1 MIMHNKA
8 GRARCPQR
16 AGFGRGAFSG
26 ALGTARPT
34 SHWWVDAFTLIEL
47 LVTIA
52 IISVLCALL
61 LPALASSK
69 ENGKRARCISNL
81 RQLSLAAE
89 MYWDENEQ
97 RSFRYL
103 AGNTNGGAIY
113 WFGWIKPGAEGE
125 REFDAS
131 FGALYPYL
139 QWRGVEI
146 CPSLNYSATLYKLK
160 AQGAAYGYGYNRL
173 LSAIPIQLV
182 RRPVDTALFADS
194 AQVNDFQLPASPD
207 HPMLEEF
214 YYFDDLAQT
223 VHFRHRR
230 QANASFCDG
239 HITREHSA
247 AGSLDERLPGEVIGR
262 LRSEL
267 IIP

>member
-103 AGNTNGGAIY
+103 AGNGLDGSNRA
-113 WFGWIKPGAEGE
+113 
-125 REFDAS
+125 
-131 FGALYPYL
+131 
-139 QWRGVEI
+139 
-146 CPSLNYSATLYKLK
+146 LK
-160 AQGAAYGYGYNRL
+160 ANGNSMQVLARSILTCNGAAWK
-173 LSAIPIQLV
+173 
-182 RRPVDTALFADS
+182 FA
-194 AQVNDFQLPASPD
+194 
-207 HPMLEEF
+207 
-214 YYFDDLAQT
+214 
-223 VHFRHRR
+223 RH
-230 QANASFCDG
+230 
-239 HITREHSA
+239 
-247 AGSLDERLPGEVIGR
+247 
-262 LRSEL
+262 
-267 IIP
+267 